1 MDDERCLPPEG
12 SPNGT
17 PPTAGFEI
25 VRSQFFSQSSE
36 PILFFGRLKMWV
48 NSICLKKLPETD
60 HVQIMVNSSLKT
72 LTLYPSREDV
82 RDALPWCSSGSGRRR
97 PRQLSC
103 PIFFAMIYALMEWV
117 PNCRYRLTG
126 KYLCENGKELLA
138 FDLRSAEAFL
148 YSGDIKWRYTPHFP
162 ADWRN
167 RFGTPATEHSM
178 EPLVHVF
185 QEYAVFELE
194 APPVK
199 PDAPAI
205 PATKGE
211 DEIWP
216 GPISENYT
224 P

>member
-1 MDDERCLPPEG
+1 
-12 SPNGT
+12 
-17 PPTAGFEI
+17 
-25 VRSQFFSQSSE
+25 
-36 PILFFGRLKMWV
+36 
-48 NSICLKKLPETD
+48 
-60 HVQIMVNSSLKT
+60 
-72 LTLYPSREDV
+72 
-82 RDALPWCSSGSGRRR
+82 
-97 PRQLSC
+97 
-103 PIFFAMIYALMEWV
+103 MIYALMEWV